1 MWLKIAIS
9 KKTEEPTPHKK
20 EKAKKDGQI
29 VRSKELSSVLMILG
43 GVSLLWMSGGFITHG
58 LHAMLT
64 EGFTFNHHLIGNEN
78 LLIPRLAA

>member
-1 MWLKIAIS
+1 M
-9 KKTEEPTPHKK
+9 
-20 EKAKKDGQI
+20 